1 MLGFTRHP
9 TRVDPHGRARARLES
24 PGEGREPRVGG
35 ATHRPPVFGKEAP
48 LNTITR
54 FLTAAT
60 VTFAGLGTALAQ
72 QAQPTAPPE
81 FELYSM
87 AEITVT
93 ADAPQAEVAQTTTVT
108 AEDIKAQN
116 ARTVAEALATAAGI
130 RVSTGRKNEPN
141 VSIHG
146 FDQSKI
152 LVLIDGVPYYE
163 TNYGKLDLNQ
173 IPTDNIAR
181 IDVTKATASVLYGAN
196 AMGGVVNIITKKAGD
211 KPYTGGT
218 IEAGDNGLRQYVLTH
233 GQKVGKVNYWV
244 SYTHQEA
251 DGWDVSDDYKP
262 YQGTISKKSPNSTT
276 KAVLQGKGRRVNSD
290 VDKDDAWFKVGYE
303 ASADSAYWVNLH
315 YLDMTKGMPP
325 ATDAVSVFLNRPQ
338 FSQFAR
344 MPDYRDRGVDVDLR
358 QRLSRQ
364 LVLKGKLFY
373 HDHQDNYDSYTDE
386 TYTQKMAR
394 STFKDYLGGGTILLE
409 SPFGAKNTARLS
421 LNYKTD
427 NHRER
432 DDTYLPFA
440 ETQSYTGS
448 VGLEDEW
455 KLSERLQAVLGVS
468 YDWFDVSAA
477 ERNVLN
483 SKTGDFV
490 RQDPLSRPSDSFV
503 NPMAGLTYSLSGQ
516 SRLFASVARKSRF
529 PLLQHLYSS
538 KGGNIDLE
546 PERSTNFIA
555 GYSTMVA
562 DTLHF
567 ELSGF
572 WYATTDLINRNSG
585 DPTNLY
591 QNYGDIRMRGIE
603 LGAILLASPSLTLR
617 GDFTLNDAEDL
628 SEGTVTRKVL
638 NAPKHKAG
646 LGIQWKLPW
655 VAARVDLDGTYMDEV
670 FTSLPSAKYPTDPT
684 KKVDSYFLTNARVG
698 VDLLRNLE
706 LWTSIR
712 NITDLDYQTDFGFPA
727 PGRTVSVGLSAKL

>member
-1 MLGFTRHP
+1 MNT
-9 TRVDPHGRARARLES
+9 T
-24 PGEGREPRVGG
+24 PR
-35 ATHRPPVFGKEAP
+35 
-48 LNTITR
+48 I
-54 FLTAAT
+54 LTAAT
-60 VTFAGLGTALAQ
+60 VTLFGLGAALAQ
-72 QAQPTAPPE
+72 QAQPTVPPE

-93 ADAPQAEVAQTTTVT
+93 ADAPKAEITLITTVT

-116 ARTVAEALATAAGI
+116 ARTVAEALAATPGI

-181 IDVTKATASVLYGAN
+181 IDVTKAAASVLYGAN

-211 KPYTGGT
+211 KPHYGGT

-244 SYTHQEA
+244 SYTHMES
-251 DGWDVSDDYKP
+251 DGWDVSGDYEP
-262 YQGTISKKSPNSTT
+262 YEGTVVTKSPNSTR
-276 KAVLQGKGRRVNSD
+276 KVVLQDKGRRVNSD

-325 ATDAVSVFLNRPQ
+325 ATDQVQVFLSKPQ

-358 QRLSRQ
+358 QRLSKQ
-364 LVLKGKLFY
+364 LVMKGKLFY
-373 HDHQDNYDSYTDE
+373 HDHQDNYDSYRDE

-427 NHRER
+427 NHQER

-455 KLSERLQAVLGVS
+455 KLSERLHAVLGVS
-468 YDWFDVSAA
+468 YDWFDVSDA
-477 ERNVLN
+477 ERNVLDKSGN
-483 SKTGDFV
+483 FV
-490 RQDPLSRPSDSFV
+490 RQDPLAKPSDSFV

-516 SRLFASVARKSRF
+516 SSLFASVAQKSRF

-538 KGGNIDLE
+538 KGGNVDLK
-546 PERSTNFIA
+546 PEQSTNFIV
-555 GYSTMVA
+555 GYNTLVA
-562 DTLHF
+562 DTLRV

-572 WYATTDLINRNSG
+572 WYDTTDLISRNSG

-591 QNYGDIRMRGIE
+591 QNYGEIRMRGIE
-603 LGAILLASPSLTLR
+603 LAAILLASQSITVR

-628 SEGTVTRKVL
+628 SEGHVTNKVL
-638 NAPKHKAG
+638 NAPKHRAG
-646 LGIQWKLPW
+646 LGIQWRLPW
-655 VAARVDLDGTYMDEV
+655 FSSRLDIDGTYMDEV

-684 KKVDSYFLTNARVG
+684 KKVDSYVLTNARFG
-698 VDLLRNLE
+698 IDLVKSLE

-712 NITDLDYQTDFGFPA
+712 NIGDLDYETDFGFPA